1 MKNTNVNQSSENTN
15 PRRAKAISFA
25 FTVAYATFLSLGF
38 TCFINMLVLALVA
51 AVFDGPRVFWEYP
64 RFAPFCLITGLL
76 SLVALIA
83 TFVLNLKVAKKI
95 EFRKKTR
102 WLRIIGPI
110 LLSIPFTVFWAIL
123 IAVLRDVL

>member
-25 FTVAYATFLSLGF
+25 FTVAYATFLSLGL

-51 AVFDGPRVFWEYP
+51 AAFGSRVFLEYP
-64 RFAPFCLITGLL
+64 RFVPFCLITGFL
-76 SLVALIA
+76 SLLALIA

-123 IAVLRDVL
+123 IAVLENVL

>member
-38 TCFINMLVLALVA
+38 ICFINMLVLVLVA
-51 AVFDGPRVFWEYP
+51 AAFGGPGVFWEYP
-64 RFAPFCLITGLL
+64 RFAPFCLITGFL
-76 SLVALIA
+76 SLLALIS

-95 EFRKKTR
+95 KFRKKTR

-123 IAVLRDVL
+123 IVVLENVL